1 MTNEEYDAWQA
12 GLEQMHRDY
21 EAADQAE
28 YVAWLDELDA
38 PGPAGRSGGGAVSS
52 QHLGDAEL
60 ARRMESIRQAA
71 EAAER
76 ARQQADQLRQQ
87 QAGGR

>member
-1 MTNEEYDAWQA
+1 MLT
-12 GLEQMHRDY
+12 M
-21 EAADQAE
+21 
-28 YVAWLDELDA
+28 
-38 PGPAGRSGGGAVSS
+38 SS

-76 ARQQADQLRQQ
+76 ARQQAEQLRQQ
-87 QAGGR
+87 QAGGQ